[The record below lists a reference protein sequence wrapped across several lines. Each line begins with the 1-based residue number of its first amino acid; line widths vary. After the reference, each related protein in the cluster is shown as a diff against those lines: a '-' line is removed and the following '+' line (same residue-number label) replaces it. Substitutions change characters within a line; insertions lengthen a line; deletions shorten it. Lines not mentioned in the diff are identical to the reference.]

1 MTNVRQAILIELFSV
16 MLVLF
21 GGFYWLN
28 ESGNSFQLVVN
39 IGLVVGIIGVIAGY
53 MGENEL

>member
-53 MGENEL
+53 MGENE